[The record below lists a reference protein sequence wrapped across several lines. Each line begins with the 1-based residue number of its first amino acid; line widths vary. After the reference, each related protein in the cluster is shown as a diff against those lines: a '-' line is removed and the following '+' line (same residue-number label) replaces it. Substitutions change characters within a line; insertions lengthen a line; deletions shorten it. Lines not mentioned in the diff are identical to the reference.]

1 MLNDLACTDFA
12 RVLAELIDTA
22 LADDWNGDAPT
33 MALLWQASAD
43 PDDLRLAVKHLE
55 RSIEEELTP
64 LDDGGSYLAVAHS
77 HVTCQPPA
85 ALLPDPGGRP
95 VRVTVAVD
103 FQSQSGVLRHRNG
116 STQWFGTAV
125 NLPVA
130 DQIRSRL
137 WLGAA
142 A

>member
-1 MLNDLACTDFA
+1 MLNDAACTDYA

-22 LADDWNGDAPT
+22 LADDWNQDAPT
-33 MALLWQASAD
+33 MALLRQASAD
-43 PDDLRLAVKHLE
+43 PEDLRLAVKHLD

-64 LDDGGSYLAVAHS
+64 LDDGRSYLAVAHS

-95 VRVTVAVD
+95 IRVTVAVD

-116 STQWFGTAV
+116 STQWFGAAV

-137 WLGAA
+137 WLKAA

>member
-1 MLNDLACTDFA
+1 MNDVPCTDYA
-12 RVLAELIDTA
+12 RVLAELIDTDM
-22 LADDWNGDAPT
+22 ADDWNEDAPT
-33 MALLWQASAD
+33 MALLSQASPD

-55 RSIEEELTP
+55 RSIEEEMTP

-77 HVTCQPPA
+77 HVTTRPPA
-85 ALLPDPGGRP
+85 ALLPGPGDLP

-116 STQWFGTAV
+116 STQCFGAAV
-125 NLPVA
+125 ELAVA

-137 WLGAA
+137 WFDTAA
-142 A
+142 

>member
-1 MLNDLACTDFA
+1 MLSDVACTDYA

-22 LADDWNGDAPT
+22 LADDWNEGAPT

-55 RSIEEELTP
+55 RSLEEELIP

-77 HVTCQPPA
+77 HVTSRPPA
-85 ALLPDPGGRP
+85 ALLPDRGGMS

-116 STQWFGTAV
+116 STQWFGAAV
-125 NLPVA
+125 NLPVG

-137 WLGAA
+137 WPKAA
-142 A
+142 

>member
-1 MLNDLACTDFA
+1 MLDDVACTDYA

-22 LADDWNGDAPT
+22 LADDWNEDAPT

-55 RSIEEELTP
+55 RSLEEELTP

-77 HVTCQPPA
+77 LVTREPPA
-85 ALLPDPGGRP
+85 SLLPRLGGEP

-103 FQSQSGVLRHRNG
+103 HQSQSGIVRHPNG

-125 NLPVA
+125 NIPIA
-130 DQIRSRL
+130 REIRSRL
-137 WLGAA
+137 WLEPAA
-142 A
+142 